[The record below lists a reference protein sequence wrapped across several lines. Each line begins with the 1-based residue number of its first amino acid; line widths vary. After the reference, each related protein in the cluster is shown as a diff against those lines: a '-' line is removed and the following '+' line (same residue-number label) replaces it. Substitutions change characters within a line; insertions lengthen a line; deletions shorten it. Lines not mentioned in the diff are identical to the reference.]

1 MKRFLKTLILV
12 LMTVCLLA
20 FAIGCGDNPEDDT
33 KGLKVTKYNGDD
45 YYTVYGYV
53 GEEDVTKLDLAEEA
67 EKLSEEKGVEV
78 VIGRIKANTFSG
90 NETIKELIVPTT
102 VEVMD
107 AGAFAGMR
115 NLEKLTIPFV
125 GKTANAD
132 SYYGESAKGEKSVDS
147 ERTFGYLFGTESF
160 NFGTQIKQNYD
171 ANNSISTYLP
181 LSLKEVTV
189 KPEGEYKLPYY
200 AFSGNN
206 LLRKVNLNGNI
217 TVIGEYAFKDC
228 SALTTITDGTNITL
242 PTSVVDIKK
251 GAFSGCINLKGAD
264 GTLNTGFSIANCAN
278 LTVIG
283 ESAFEKVGLR
293 EIVIPDSVTV
303 IGARC
308 FKQSAVCAVA
318 TNAKFIGDYAFY
330 ECAELTT
337 VLIDLT
343 QIESIGNYAFGKCEV
358 LKYVGGSSATE
369 YVVAV
374 DATKVLA
381 NAFAETNM
389 VIA

>member
-20 FAIGCGDNPEDDT
+20 FAIGCGDTPSDDA
-33 KGLKVTKYNGDD
+33 KGLKVTKYSGDD
-45 YYTVYGYV
+45 YYTVYGYT
-53 GEEDVTKLDLAEEA
+53 GDENVTKLDLAEEA

-90 NETIKELIVPTT
+90 NESIKELIVPTT

-115 NLEKLTIPFV
+115 KLEKLTIPFV

-132 SYYGESAKGEKSVDS
+132 SYYGESAKGEKSVDA
-147 ERTFGYLFGTESF
+147 ERTFGFLFGTESF
-160 NFGTQIKQNYD
+160 NFGTQVKQNYD
-171 ANNSISTYLP
+171 ASNSISTYLP
-181 LSLKEVTV
+181 LSLREVTI

-206 LLRKVNLNGNI
+206 LLRKINLNGNI

-228 SALTTITDGTNITL
+228 SALATITDGTNISL
-242 PTSVVDIKK
+242 PASVTDIKK
-251 GAFSGCINLKGAD
+251 GAFSGCINLKD
-264 GTLNTGFSIANCAN
+264 GGFSMENCAN
-278 LTVIG
+278 LTALG
-283 ESAFEKVGLR
+283 ESAFEKVGLN
-293 EIVIPDSVTV
+293 EIVIPDSVTT
-303 IGARC
+303 IGSRC
-308 FKQSAVCAVA
+308 FKQSAVNAVT
-318 TNAKFIGDYAFY
+318 TNAKVIGDYAFY
-330 ECAELTT
+330 QCAELIT

-343 QIESIGNYAFGKCEV
+343 QIESIGNYAFGKCEE
-358 LKYVGGSSATE
+358 LKYVGNSSATE
-369 YVVAV
+369 YVVDV